1 MLHVIQLN
9 IIMKDTDS
17 VAKVIIFNGHKVLM
31 MSRHDN
37 KQWELPGGHL
47 NFGEKFKDAA
57 KREVFE
63 ETGIKLKKMK
73 VVLKQPKFVMFV
85 AITNMS
91 QIKLSDEHADYRWV
105 TDKGFKRLK
114 ITQSTKLN
122 VKTIQR
128 VITR

>member
-91 QIKLSDEHADYRWV
+91 QIKLSDEHADY
-105 TDKGFKRLK
+105 G
-114 ITQSTKLN
+114 
-122 VKTIQR
+122 
-128 VITR
+128 

>member
-1 MLHVIQLN
+1 MLRIIQLN
-9 IIMKDTDS
+9 TVMKDTES
-17 VAKVIIFNGHKVLM
+17 VEKVIIFNGHKVLM

-63 ETGIKLKKMK
+63 ETGIKLKRMK

-85 AITNMS
+85 ATTNIA
-91 QIKLSDEHADYRWV
+91 QIKLSDEHVDYRWV

-114 ITQSTKLN
+114 ISQSTRLN

-128 VITR
+128 VISR